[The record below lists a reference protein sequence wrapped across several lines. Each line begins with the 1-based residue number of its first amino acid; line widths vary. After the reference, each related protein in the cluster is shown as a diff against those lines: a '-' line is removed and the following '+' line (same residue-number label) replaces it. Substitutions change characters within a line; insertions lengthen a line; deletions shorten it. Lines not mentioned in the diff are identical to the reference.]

1 MSFELYCTKREL
13 TSPSGLE
20 GFNFSPLTEEERLSR
35 LDALFSRI
43 QESQERTT
51 ALFALLRHLD
61 RAHHALR
68 VDLDSSA
75 LGRLSAWLEGNL
87 AVVRLESDEVLDA
100 RGRLLFSPAR
110 TSDPSAFPPRSPEAE
125 HRRRRSA
132 TRLKSAGLILPTD
145 LPLVTSESELH
156 LRDPLDVARRS
167 LALLLVALSAESA
180 AGGERIPTLS
190 LQERRPRG
198 FEQLSPQ
205 EREYLE
211 NSNPHPEEHIPI
223 SWRYEALLAL
233 LWALNLQELP
243 PASELC
249 DSARMVEMMLDQ
261 EEQEMLERA
270 VLRPPSVLLDAL
282 DLAFCQH
289 WAVRQ
294 AELQGGPTP
303 PGIDPGVAYERHY
316 ALSWLTRFEPHD
328 WDDICTPT

>member
-20 GFNFSPLTEEERLSR
+20 GYDFSPLTEEERLSR
-35 LDALFSRI
+35 LDGLFSHI
-43 QESQERTT
+43 QESQEPTP

-61 RAHHALR
+61 RAHHVIRA
-68 VDLDSSA
+68 DLDASA
-75 LGRLSAWLEGNL
+75 LGKLRPWLEANL
-87 AVVRLESDEVLDA
+87 AVVGLENDEVLDT
-100 RGRLLFSPAR
+100 RGRLLFSPTQ
-110 TSDPSAFPPRSPEAE
+110 TSDPEAFPPRPPEAE
-125 HRRRRSA
+125 QRRRRTA
-132 TRLKSAGLILPTD
+132 TRLTSAGVTLPTD

-156 LRDPLDVARRS
+156 LRDPLDVARRC

-180 AGGERIPTLS
+180 AGGERIPTTS
-190 LQERRPRG
+190 LQERRPVG

-205 EREYLE
+205 ERDYLE

-249 DSARMVEMMLDQ
+249 DVARIVETMLDR
-261 EEQEMLERA
+261 EEQEVLERA

-294 AELQGGPTP
+294 AELQEGPSP

-316 ALSWLTRFEPHD
+316 ALSWLTRFEPYE
-328 WDDICTPT
+328 WDNICTPT